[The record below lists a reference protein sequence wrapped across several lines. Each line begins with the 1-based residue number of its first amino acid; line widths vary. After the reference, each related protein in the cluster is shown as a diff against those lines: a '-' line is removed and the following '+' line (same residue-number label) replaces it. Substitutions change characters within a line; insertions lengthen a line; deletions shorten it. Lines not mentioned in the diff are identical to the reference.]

1 MDSNNKSINLRIIFI
16 LLISLVLYSIFL
28 DIFRTFGQNF
38 VKTYFDTEVYRA
50 IAERL
55 GRGTLVELV
64 VPYFLAFIFIIF
76 KTNKKWWK
84 TTVTLFVFILL
95 LIISVKGIATIIYQT
110 GKLISK
116 PSYLMMKRD
125 IDILNSLPLKNKTVL
140 ADPIT
145 SRFISYNNKDFNL
158 ISLEGSHINP
168 TTRRIFN
175 PIFRDEILFHD
186 LLNNKIDYIIV
197 NTAILPL
204 ETLNIFVDKPRYFD
218 NICCEFKESNIETRI
233 PDINSLIKLFKRKDF
248 ITIKKKIIKEKRQY
262 ISYLIDNPLAVYRV
276 NRGAMEISNKEQSL
290 LVPFDF
296 DKSYLSPLF
305 YDYHVKEGGYGAK
318 AVGYNYLYSNVLKV
332 NFDLKINIKKI
343 EISVNKLFPEIS
355 TDSTIEIYLVDS
367 EKKDIFKDAFNI
379 NFKTNEKIKNKVFE
393 VPTDYKTTKEIYIH
407 VYNDTIDDRYEIS
420 KVNITTYQDKS
431 IEISLKE

>member
-16 LLISLVLYSIFL
+16 LLISLVLYSILL
-28 DIFRTFGQNF
+28 DIFRTFGQIF

-64 VPYFLAFIFIIF
+64 VPYFLAFIIIIF

-204 ETLNIFVDKPRYFD
+204 ETLNIYVDKPRYFE
-218 NICCEFKESNIETRI
+218 NICCDFKESNIETRI

-262 ISYLIDNPLAVYRV
+262 ISYLYDNPLAVYRV
-276 NRGAMEISNKEQSL
+276 NRDAMEISNKEQSL
-290 LVPFDF
+290 SVPFDF
-296 DKSYLSPLF
+296 DKNYLNPLF
-305 YDYHVKEGGYGAK
+305 NDYQVKESGYGAK

-393 VPTDYKTTKEIYIH
+393 IPTDYKTTKEIYIH

-431 IEISLKE
+431 IEINLKE